1 MKVINITSE
10 FVEVLWIDDNEIEFI
25 PIEEFKTKYPINF
38 LFFTYKD

>member
-25 PIEEFKTKYPINF
+25 PIEEFKTKYPHLLN
-38 LFFTYKD
+38 